1 MPMWCCATGCGA
13 RSHTPVRN
21 FNLRTLAAAFR
32 NAHGC
37 APTDMG
43 SSAPGGPPWTAWAIE
58 SQSAWPPT
66 LLRFTRA
73 RVARRAFAGPRDYH
87 AEQQARLEA
96 THAASLLP
104 SHPWS
109 SGKAAG
115 AAGQPLVTAV
125 AGASSA
131 GSTSDCSLAAMLQHF
146 SGAMAA
152 GAAAGG
158 DGSEGLHHHHQQ
170 QQHLQQQRT
179 APGTGG
185 GPAGGAVRVCSR
197 QAAGKVAA
205 KLQPCSKPWPPA
217 AAAWLAWQ
225 QQPAAQALE
234 ASPPEQQ
241 QHQQR
246 QRQQEQQHDQRQQL
260 PPRLQRHVLMHV
272 RRPVWQRVA
281 MQDGARLRI
290 LRQAASSCQLPEPT
304 YRTRHTNQTHT
315 PLPMGL
321 RRSRVRINADADVGG
336 AAAAAAAAIS
346 SSPHQSCSVQPA
358 MQVTEQQVHEADV
371 LLLSS
376 LALKSAQQSGQSH
389 SKAGGLPLDAS
400 ASQAPSRAEQL
411 PGSFQ
416 AVVQSTGLRAESAAG
431 LVSSVQGLLPAATTA
446 RPTTPHVLQV
456 RPGATCDSRWLLW
469 QC

>member
-1 MPMWCCATGCGA
+1 MDSC
-13 RSHTPVRN
+13 S
-21 FNLRTLAAAFR
+21 
-32 NAHGC
+32 
-37 APTDMG
+37 
-43 SSAPGGPPWTAWAIE
+43 PGGPPWTAWAIE

-104 SHPWS
+104 FHPWS
-109 SGKAAG
+109 SGQAAG
-115 AAGQPLVTAV
+115 AAGPLLVAAV
-125 AGASSA
+125 AGT
-131 GSTSDCSLAAMLQHF
+131 GSTNDCSLAAMLQHF
-146 SGAMAA
+146 SAAMVA
-152 GAAAGG
+152 GAAADG
-158 DGSEGLHHHHQQ
+158 DGSAGLHQQ
-170 QQHLQQQRT
+170 QQQQQHT

-185 GPAGGAVRVCSR
+185 GPAGGALRVCSR

-225 QQPAAQALE
+225 QQPTAQALE

-241 QHQQR
+241 QQQQQKQQQR
-246 QRQQEQQHDQRQQL
+246 HDQRQQL
-260 PPRLQRHVLMHV
+260 PLRLQRHVLMHV

-281 MQDGARLRI
+281 MQDSKRRRI

-304 YRTRHTNQTHT
+304 YPTRHTNHTHD

-321 RRSRVRINADADVGG
+321 RRSRVRVNADADVGG

-346 SSPHQSCSVQPA
+346 SSSHQSRSVQPV
-358 MQVTEQQVHEADV
+358 MQVTEEQVHEADM
-371 LLLSS
+371 LSIS
-376 LALKSAQQSGQSH
+376 FLVSKPAQQAGQLH
-389 SKAGGLPLDAS
+389 SKAGGLPLDIT
-400 ASQAPSRAEQL
+400 ASQDPPRAEQL

-416 AVVQSTGLRAESAAG
+416 AVVQSTGLSAESAAG
-431 LVSSVQGLLPAATTA
+431 LVSSVQALLPAATTA
-446 RPTTPHVLQV
+446 RPSTPHMLQV
-456 RPGATCDSRWLLW
+456 REGTGDEGRLLW